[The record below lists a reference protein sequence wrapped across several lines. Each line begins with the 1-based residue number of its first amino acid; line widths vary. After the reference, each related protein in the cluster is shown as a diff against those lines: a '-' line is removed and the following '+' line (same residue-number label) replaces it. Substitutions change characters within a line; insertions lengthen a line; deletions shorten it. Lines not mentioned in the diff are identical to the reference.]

1 MIASPLKLLLLDL
14 SLGYQALLSCPAI
27 HAKVCSL
34 KSSGQFVHN
43 HNIVVAKEKYAVKTS
58 VEAHAHRIRSFID
71 HNVEASAE
79 DNCIVGDRI

>member
-43 HNIVVAKEKYAVKTS
+43 IVVAREKYAVKTS
-58 VEAHAHRIRSFID
+58 VEAHAHLIRSFID